1 VNPQKDRFTL
11 IELLIVIA
19 IIAIL
24 AGMLLPALNMARAK
38 ARTTSCTNNQ
48 KQLLLGMASYADNYL
63 GWLPIKGGGT
73 ATESW
78 AAVLCFNKFTA
89 GKSMLC
95 PEAASW
101 SYQGLIPNPDKNHF
115 SWGHVTLGGNP
126 YFLDSQSTYG
136 GARELN
142 IVIKYTNSKSPSRT
156 VSVGDIDGSAIG
168 TASRGSLLYRRPL
181 NQMPAGGSY
190 TDRRIS
196 TRHQSNS
203 IAVMGWVDGHASA
216 VKNAY
221 YLLMSGKK
229 DEYFDPRLNNQ
240 L

>member
-1 VNPQKDRFTL
+1 MKPSKNCFTL

-24 AGMLLPALNMARAK
+24 AGMLLPALNAARAK

-63 GWLPIKGGGT
+63 GWLPIKGGG
-73 ATESW
+73 ANTESW
-78 AAVLCFNKFTA
+78 AAVLYFNKFTA

-95 PEAASW
+95 PEAANW
-101 SYQGLIPNPDKNHF
+101 PYQGSIPNPDGTHF
-115 SWGHVTLGGNP
+115 SWGHVTLGANP
-126 YFLDSQSTYG
+126 YLVDSRSTYA
-136 GARELN
+136 GAQEVN
-142 IVIKYTNSKSPSRT
+142 IVIKYTNSKSPSGT

-181 NQMPAGGSY
+181 NQIPAGGTYS
-190 TDRRIS
+190 DRRIS
-196 TRHQSNS
+196 TRHQGNT
-203 IAVMGWVDGHASA
+203 IAVMGWADGHAST

-221 YLLMSGKK
+221 YLLMKGKK

-240 L
+240 F